1 MEPKQIQF
9 ELTSEHLIVHYLNH
23 YQYMIHHKNIIY
35 FIINTSTT
43 SQKANQNQSKKLNKH
58 QVNELC
64 LIQYFNNP
72 EKLDE
77 FKFWPSFIPYQ
88 DEHSFSVIM
97 NDNLNPTQ
105 CTITSA
111 MELDNFDVDI
121 FGTFFIMLDK
131 QLNCK
136 NTNNTHPTR
145 KIIYVNVEYLSGFYY
160 YHNNTKYCYEFHYL
174 RGYELKSCEILEL
187 AKENSSIST
196 HNQLDSNSNHLD
208 TNTTS
213 NMSVAL
219 AQQLHNKIPDR
230 TIELC
235 FDRSKQTINIGTVDE
250 LNQILQKQ
258 KNKFHK
264 KPCPNMDKVKFYH
277 RACKMSKL
285 CDIIEDIANSKV

>member
-1 MEPKQIQF
+1 MALKQIQF

-23 YQYMIHHKNIIY
+23 YQYVIHHKNIIY
-35 FIINTSTT
+35 FIVHS
-43 SQKANQNQSKKLNKH
+43 NQIKPETPKKH
-58 QVNELC
+58 QINELC

-97 NDNLNPTQ
+97 NDNLHPTQ

-121 FGTFFIMLDK
+121 FGTFFIMMDK
-131 QLNCK
+131 QLNDK
-136 NTNNTHPTR
+136 NTNKSNNNPVHPTR
-145 KIIYVNVEYLSGFYY
+145 KIMYVNVEYLSDFYY
-160 YHNNTKYCYEFHYL
+160 YHNNKKYHYEFNYM
-174 RGYELKSCEILEL
+174 RGYEVKSCETLE
-187 AKENSSIST
+187 ATKELQQHEKIT
-196 HNQLDSNSNHLD
+196 NH
-208 TNTTS
+208 
-213 NMSVAL
+213 
-219 AQQLHNKIPDR
+219 
-230 TIELC
+230 TIELL
-235 FDRSKQTINIGTVDE
+235 FDRSKQTINVGTVDE

-264 KPCPNMDKVKFYH
+264 KPCPNMDKIKFYH

-285 CDIIEDIANSKV
+285 CDIIETIANSKVEVKLD

>member
-1 MEPKQIQF
+1 MKPKQIQF

-23 YQYMIHHKNIIY
+23 YQYAIHHKNIIY
-35 FIINTSTT
+35 FIVHSNLTPE
-43 SQKANQNQSKKLNKH
+43 NPNKH

-121 FGTFFIMLDK
+121 FGTFFIMMDK
-131 QLNCK
+131 QINCT
-136 NTNNTHPTR
+136 NTKKSNNTHPIR
-145 KIIYVNVEYLSGFYY
+145 KTVYVNVEHLSDFYY
-160 YHNNTKYCYEFHYL
+160 YHNNKKYHYEFNYM
-174 RGYELKSCEILEL
+174 RGYEVKSCETLET
-187 AKENSSIST
+187 AKPNEFASLQ
-196 HNQLDSNSNHLD
+196 HD
-208 TNTTS
+208 
-213 NMSVAL
+213 
-219 AQQLHNKIPDR
+219 KIADR
-230 TIELC
+230 TIELL
-235 FDRSKQTINIGTVDE
+235 FDRSKQTINVGTVDE

-264 KPCPNMDKVKFYH
+264 KPCPNMDKIKFYH

-285 CDIIEDIANSKV
+285 CDIIETIANSKIEVKLD

>member
-1 MEPKQIQF
+1 MKPKQIQF
-9 ELTSEHLIVHYLNH
+9 ELTSEHLIVDYLNH
-23 YQYMIHHKNIIY
+23 YQYAIHHKNIIY
-35 FIINTSTT
+35 FIIHSCNARQQELTSQNRNSLT
-43 SQKANQNQSKKLNKH
+43 SQKAHQNQLKNPNKH

-131 QLNCK
+131 QLNFK
-136 NTNNTHPTR
+136 NTNKTKSNNIHPTR
-145 KIIYVNVEYLSGFYY
+145 RIIYVNVEYLSGFYY
-160 YHNNTKYCYEFHYL
+160 YHNNKKYHYEFHYL
-174 RGYELKSCEILEL
+174 RGYELKSCETLKVANAL
-187 AKENSSIST
+187 QQKP
-196 HNQLDSNSNHLD
+196 HNQ
-208 TNTTS
+208 
-213 NMSVAL
+213 
-219 AQQLHNKIPDR
+219 IPNG
-230 TIELC
+230 TIELY

-264 KPCPNMDKVKFYH
+264 KPCPNMDKMKFYH

-285 CDIIEDIANSKV
+285 CDIIEAIATFKVEV